1 MHTNDLL
8 QTQKDILQ
16 PVCVFFVGKMSL
28 LLQGKSRL
36 CEREAYLLVLLHG
49 GIWRFEP
56 GRGGAGGESQATQVS
71 YNSWEN
77 GKKEKSNE
85 KSKRK
90 KVIYYRALHG

>member
-16 PVCVFFVGKMSL
+16 NRFVYFFVGKMSL

-49 GIWRFEP
+49 DIWRFEP
-56 GRGGAGGESQATQVS
+56 GKGGRGRRVAGNTSQLQQLG
-71 YNSWEN
+71 WEN
-77 GKKEKSNE
+77 GKKEK
-85 KSKRK
+85 
-90 KVIYYRALHG
+90 